1 MFMLYVNLKK
11 KLNRRLKFRKL
22 QKNNKETYPL
32 YKSLINNKINIFDI
46 GAGQRMLPEIINFN
60 GISKVFLVDPND
72 NIQYCY
78 DQLSRYFSDTKNI
91 FKYKYGISDKTKKLK
106 YFKSHKSTIS
116 TFAFNDKKLKV
127 DSRYY
132 NNNNAYMQVY
142 NFSDFL
148 KKFKLPKP
156 DIIKIDVEGLE
167 GQVLSS
173 VLKTSNP
180 LIVQIETNMNNSM
193 FHESF
198 SKINNL
204 FLNKNYFLYTLFPS
218 YGDSDLTKT
227 LDINL
232 KDIELNFIKNH
243 IVQSEC
249 YYIKRK
255 KYYTVKDL
263 VCLSAYGFHEYFKKI
278 LNTSKNKLTR
288 NEKKIFKK
296 LEIINN

>member
-1 MFMLYVNLKK
+1 MLYVNLKK

-22 QKNNKETYPL
+22 QKSNKEIYPL
-32 YKSLINNKINIFDI
+32 FKSLINSKINIFDI

-60 GISKVFLVDPND
+60 GISKVFLVDPNE
-72 NIQYCY
+72 NIQYSY

-91 FKYKYGISDKTKKLK
+91 FKYRYGISDKTKKLK

-116 TFAFNDKKLKV
+116 TFAFNDKKLKMN
-127 DSRYY
+127 SNYY
-132 NNNNAYMQVY
+132 SDKNEYIKVY
-142 NFSDFL
+142 SFSDFL

-167 GQVLSS
+167 AQVLSS
-173 VLKTSNP
+173 VLKTSDP

-193 FHESF
+193 LHESF

-204 FLNKNYFLYTLFPS
+204 LIKNNYFLYTLFPS
-218 YGDSDLTKT
+218 YGNVHSSKNA
-227 LDINL
+227 DIDL

-249 YYIKRK
+249 YYVK
-255 KYYTVKDL
+255 K
-263 VCLSAYGFHEYFKKI
+263 KK
-278 LNTSKNKLTR
+278 
-288 NEKKIFKK
+288 
-296 LEIINN
+296 

>member
-1 MFMLYVNLKK
+1 MFYVNLKK

-22 QKNNKETYPL
+22 QKSNKEIYPL
-32 YKSLINNKINIFDI
+32 FKSLINSKINIFDI

-60 GISKVFLVDPND
+60 GISKVFLVDPNE
-72 NIQYCY
+72 NIQYSY

-91 FKYKYGISDKTKKLK
+91 FKYRYGISDKTKKLK

-116 TFAFNDKKLKV
+116 TFAFNDKKLKMN
-127 DSRYY
+127 SNYY
-132 NNNNAYMQVY
+132 SDKNEYIKVY
-142 NFSDFL
+142 SFSDFL

-167 GQVLSS
+167 AQVLSS
-173 VLKTSNP
+173 VLKTSDP

-193 FHESF
+193 LHESF

-204 FLNKNYFLYTLFPS
+204 LIKNNYFLYTLFPS
-218 YGDSDLTKT
+218 YGNVHSSKNA
-227 LDINL
+227 DIDL

-249 YYIKRK
+249 YY
-255 KYYTVKDL
+255 VK
-263 VCLSAYGFHEYFKKI
+263 KKI
-278 LNTSKNKLTR
+278 NTQLKILFVFVPMVLENIL
-288 NEKKIFKK
+288 KKF
-296 LEIINN
+296 

>member
-1 MFMLYVNLKK
+1 MLYVNLKK
-11 KLNRRLKFRKL
+11 RLNRRLKFRKL
-22 QKNNKETYPL
+22 QKNNKESYPL
-32 YKSLINNKINIFDI
+32 YQSLINKKINIFDI

-72 NIQYCY
+72 NIQYSY
-78 DQLSRYFSDTKNI
+78 DQLTRYFSDKKNI
-91 FKYKYGISDKTKKLK
+91 FKYQYGISDKTKKLK
-106 YFKSHKSTIS
+106 YFKSPKATIS

-132 NNNNAYMQVY
+132 NNKNAYMQVY

-180 LIVQIETNMNNSM
+180 LIVQIETNINNSM

-204 FLNKNYFLYTLFPS
+204 LLNKNYFLYTLFPS
-218 YGDSDLTKT
+218 YGGSDLTKT
-227 LDINL
+227 FDINL
-232 KDIELNFIKNH
+232 KDIELNLIKNH

-263 VCLSAYGFHEYFKKI
+263 VCLNAYGFQEYFKKI
-278 LNTSKNKLTR
+278 LNTSKNKLTK